1 MANMPKRPEIALK
14 EFEDALGIKA
24 LAVIDFDPETF
35 GQAANNGQMIEEL
48 NDRAKAAPVFRDLAM
63 TLAHRK
69 EVKVEKKSA
78 LAPLLEKLKL
88 KR

>member
-1 MANMPKRPEIALK
+1 MI
-14 EFEDALGIKA
+14 EFDS
-24 LAVIDFDPETF
+24 ETF

-48 NDRAKAAPVFRDLAM
+48 NKKAKAVAQIRDLAM
-63 TLAHRK
+63 ALAHRK
-69 EVKVEKKSA
+69 EHRVEPKKSALPGA

>member
-1 MANMPKRPEIALK
+1 
-14 EFEDALGIKA
+14 
-24 LAVIDFDPETF
+24 
-35 GQAANNGQMIEEL
+35 MIEEL
-48 NDRAKAAPVFRDLAM
+48 SSRAKAAPLFREIAM
-63 TLAHRK
+63 TIAHRK

>member
-1 MANMPKRPEIALK
+1 MANVPKRPEIALK
-14 EFEDALGIKA
+14 EFEDALGLKA
-24 LAVIDFDPETF
+24 LTVIDFDPESF

-48 NDRAKAAPVFRDLAM
+48 SSRAKAAPLFREIAM
-63 TLAHRK
+63 TIAHRK